1 MVILPSKAA
10 ASPTKKKLASRSVHH
25 RPSLL
30 SCGVR
35 ASCLPMV
42 LKRCCSAHYFSG
54 TMPAHRHAH
63 QHALVVRQ
71 LTNYWWF
78 NVLGPFF
85 PVQQTK
91 QKNKQVAKGTF
102 STTASSS
109 SSPSRARAGARGA
122 NAGGGYGSP
131 SKASPA
137 RSVRVGTVCFK
148 LEKELLVLPF

>member
-54 TMPAHRHAH
+54 TMHAHRHAH

-71 LTNYWWF
+71 LTNYWWL

-91 QKNKQVAKGTF
+91 QKTNRLLRGR
-102 STTASSS
+102 
-109 SSPSRARAGARGA
+109 SPPPLRPHPPHRERGQEQEVQMRGA
-122 NAGGGYGSP
+122 
-131 SKASPA
+131 
-137 RSVRVGTVCFK
+137 GTAAHQKHRLHDRYVSAPC
-148 LEKELLVLPF
+148 VLN